1 MKQERREGWGGGRMK
16 RSKER
21 KKWRDR
27 NEEEEGRIRRI
38 ARGASC
44 WGGEE

>member
-1 MKQERREGWGGGRMK
+1 MKGGRG
-16 RSKER
+16 RDEAR

>member
-1 MKQERREGWGGGRMK
+1 MK

-21 KKWRDR
+21 KKWGER
-27 NEEEEGRIRRI
+27 NEEAEGEMRRI